1 MNDRCDHRPENG
13 QITGHQRSNHWFYQ
27 HTDEAEVW
35 SVTVCY
41 RLPEMLKCGLDAS
54 SIRFV
59 SGSPVF
65 FNLNYCYFAF
75 EENIKAKKKS

>member
-1 MNDRCDHRPENG
+1 
-13 QITGHQRSNHWFYQ
+13 
-27 HTDEAEVW
+27 
-35 SVTVCY
+35 
-41 RLPEMLKCGLDAS
+41 MLKCGLDAS

-65 FNLNYCYFAF
+65 FNLNDFYFAF